1 MTELIHPDRLA
12 KLERMREAGIDPYPA
27 RGVDATPVADVQT
40 GGGTSEEPGEMIGTT
55 VTIAG
60 RLMGMRDFG
69 KLIFAPIQDR
79 TGRLQVGIQKGR
91 IEKGPTPDWWPERK
105 FLDPGDLVS
114 ITGELGWTQK
124 GELTIWAAEVKLLA
138 KALAPPP
145 EKFHGLADKE
155 VRYRRRYVD
164 LWASEGVRDV
174 FITRSRILS
183 HIRSFLEGRGYLEV
197 ETPTLHPVM
206 GGATALPFSTHHNA
220 LDMEL
225 FLRIAPELYLKRL
238 IVGGLE
244 RVFEISRNFRNEGIS
259 NRHNPEFTMLELY
272 QAQGDYT
279 HMMEISETM
288 ISGVATDILGST
300 EVEFRGATYNVQAPF
315 QKQRY
320 DELFEKHNEGVSIH
334 DEEAVAA
341 RAKELG
347 VTVAPGLGHWKLVG
361 EVFDETVEPHLAGP
375 IFVTHYPS
383 AICPLA
389 KPDPTDPR
397 FAERFELFIG
407 GMELANAF
415 SELNDPILQM
425 QKFEE
430 QVAMMDPETPG
441 EVDVDYVQ
449 ALEYGMPP
457 AGGLGIGIDRLV
469 MVLTGQD
476 SIRDVLLFPTM
487 RRQSAEELADESTND
502 PSSEAEPAKS
512 E

>member
-1 MTELIHPDRLA
+1 MTDLIHPDRLA
-12 KLERMREAGIDPYPA
+12 KLARMREAGIDPYPA
-27 RGVDATPVADVQT
+27 RGVQATSVADVHK
-40 GGGTSEEPGEMIGTT
+40 GGGTSEEPGELIGQT

-60 RLMGMRDFG
+60 RMMGTRDFG

-91 IEKGPTPDWWPERK
+91 MEKGPTPDWWPQRK
-105 FLDPGDLVS
+105 FLDAGDLVA

-124 GELTIWAAEVKLLA
+124 GELTIWAEEVKLQS

-155 VRYRRRYVD
+155 ARYRRRYVD

-183 HIRSFLEGRGYLEV
+183 HIRTFLEGRGYLEV
-197 ETPTLHPVM
+197 ETPTLHPVL
-206 GGATALPFSTHHNA
+206 GGANALPFSTHHNA

-244 RVFEISRNFRNEGIS
+244 RVFEFARNFRNEGLS

-272 QAQGDYT
+272 EAQADFT

-288 ISGVATDILGST
+288 ISGAATDILGTT
-300 EVEFRGATYNVQAPF
+300 EIVFRGENYSVQAPF
-315 QKQRY
+315 QRERY
-320 DELFEKHNEGVSIH
+320 DDLFAKHNNGVSIH
-334 DEEAVAA
+334 DEAAVAA

-361 EVFDETVEPHLAGP
+361 EVFDETVEPHLGGP
-375 IFVTHYPS
+375 IFVTHYPA

-389 KPDPTDPR
+389 KPDPENPV

-415 SELNDPILQM
+415 SELNDPLLQM
-425 QKFEE
+425 EKFEE
-430 QVAMMDPETPG
+430 QVAMKDPETPG

-487 RRQSAEELADESTND
+487 RRQSANDESIETSD
-502 PSSEAEPAKS
+502 DSAVSPAE
-512 E
+512 